1 MEPITDIPTYLRAH
15 AQELG
20 NRILQ
25 SYPPLHAI
33 DDPPSP
39 LISKLL
45 RKPYPAQTL
54 AIMGLVR
61 RWQQARAGA
70 VIAEC
75 GTGKTL
81 ISLGA
86 VYTHAEG
93 RPFTAI
99 AMVPPQLVE
108 KWCRETF
115 LTLPRVR
122 VFIID
127 GLRTP
132 TNSKSHHGVNE
143 VKLRNGR
150 IVREGLKTSLSEL
163 RLRKS
168 YSSARKR
175 WDSICDSPLRS
186 SWSDG
191 IERSLGTSGGTP
203 TRSPAAAVIRAAWSI
218 RTAGL
223 RSTSAVKASACW
235 RWTSRR

>member
-1 MEPITDIPTYLRAH
+1 MKHDNITDIPTYLRLCSS
-15 AQELG
+15 ELG
-20 NRILQ
+20 ERILQ
-25 SYPPLHAI
+25 SYPPLHSI

-86 VYTHAEG
+86 VQTHAER
-93 RPFTAI
+93 RPFTAL

-108 KWCRETF
+108 KWCRETI

-150 IVREGLKTSLSEL
+150 IVREGLQDQPE
-163 RLRKS
+163 
-168 YSSARKR
+168 
-175 WDSICDSPLRS
+175 
-186 SWSDG
+186 
-191 IERSLGTSGGTP
+191 
-203 TRSPAAAVIRAAWSI
+203 
-218 RTAGL
+218 
-223 RSTSAVKASACW
+223 
-235 RWTSRR
+235 

>member
-1 MEPITDIPTYLRAH
+1 
-15 AQELG
+15 
-20 NRILQ
+20 
-25 SYPPLHAI
+25 
-33 DDPPSP
+33 
-39 LISKLL
+39 
-45 RKPYPAQTL
+45 
-54 AIMGLVR
+54 MGLVR

-127 GLRTP
+127 GLRMP
-132 TNSKSHHGVNE
+132 TNSNSHHGVNE
-143 VKLRNGR
+143 VKLRNKR
-150 IVREGLKTSLSEL
+150 IVREGLRTSLSEL

-175 WDSICDSPLRS
+175 WDSLCDSPAIFVVGRDRAKLGYFWRHAYQVARCGRYQGS
-186 SWSDG
+186 VVNPDSGCPVYLGEDG
-191 IERSLGTSGGTP
+191 ERLL
-203 TRSPAAAVIRAAWSI
+203 V
-218 RTAGL
+218 
-223 RSTSAVKASACW
+223 
-235 RWTSRR
+235 

>member
-1 MEPITDIPTYLRAH
+1 VATKINAESTSWLSLVGSVLSFTSNRAQFFLQSASSAPNCPSRSPANLFSPLKEETLPQLENIATYLRAH

-20 NRILQ
+20 NRILE

-39 LISKLL
+39 TISKLL

-70 VIAEC
+70 VIPEC

-81 ISLGA
+81 ISLAA
-86 VYTHAEG
+86 VQTHAED
-93 RPFTAI
+93 RPFAAL

-108 KWCRETF
+108 KWCREAI

-132 TNSKSHHGVNE
+132 TNSKTHYGVNE
-143 VKLRNGR
+143 VKLRNKR
-150 IVREGLKTSLSEL
+150 IVREGLRTSLSEL
-163 RLRKS
+163 RPS
-168 YSSARKR
+168 FART
-175 WDSICDSPLRS
+175 C
-186 SWSDG
+186 
-191 IERSLGTSGGTP
+191 
-203 TRSPAAAVIRAAWSI
+203 
-218 RTAGL
+218 
-223 RSTSAVKASACW
+223 
-235 RWTSRR
+235 RR

>member
-1 MEPITDIPTYLRAH
+1 VNLKSANYAGYVAITAGTKLKGRHLMKHANISDIPTYLRAH

-20 NRILQ
+20 NRILE
-25 SYPPLHAI
+25 SYPPLHSV

-39 LISKLL
+39 VIGKLL

-61 RWQQARAGA
+61 RWQHARAGA

-75 GTGKTL
+75 GTGKTM

-86 VYTHAEG
+86 IQTHAEN

-108 KWCRETF
+108 KWCREAL
-115 LTLPRVR
+115 LTLPRLR

-132 TNSKSHHGVNE
+132 TKSNNHHGVNE
-143 VKLRNGR
+143 VKLHNKR
-150 IVREGLKTSLSEL
+150 IVREGLKTSLTEL
-163 RLRKS
+163 RLRKTS
-168 YSSARKR
+168 PSTRKR
-175 WDSICDSPLRS
+175 WDSICSC
-186 SWSDG
+186 
-191 IERSLGTSGGTP
+191 
-203 TRSPAAAVIRAAWSI
+203 PALFVVGRD
-218 RTAGL
+218 
-223 RSTSAVKASACW
+223 
-235 RWTSRR
+235 